1 MRDWWWWW
9 GGRQSEA
16 PDCQARLLSDPKLTY
31 DAEGSSKS
39 FHTGKFAGPA
49 IVYRVGSYEVRQE
62 TQVAPSHLPKGCL
75 FQFGPGAVYDSDP

>member
-1 MRDWWWWW
+1 MGDWWE
-9 GGRQSEA
+9 GRQSQA

-31 DAEGSSKS
+31 DAEGSSES

-62 TQVAPSHLPKGCL
+62 AQVAPSHLPKGCL